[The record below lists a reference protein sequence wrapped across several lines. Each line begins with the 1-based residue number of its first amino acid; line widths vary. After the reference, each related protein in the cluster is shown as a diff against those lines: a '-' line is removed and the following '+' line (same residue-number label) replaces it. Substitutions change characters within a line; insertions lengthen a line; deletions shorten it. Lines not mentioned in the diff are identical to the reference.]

1 MHNLKKQQGMATIL
15 LVLLIGITVMLIT
28 ASVAKTLV
36 TNREAGVAA
45 HAQTN
50 AQLMGWAGVSA
61 FREYLLE
68 QGKISA
74 TKITEL
80 NGKNVTLKYEVN
92 KKEIIAKNIRVTG
105 CTAEGSP
112 CSVIANISSDNKTS
126 QSATTIEAT
135 YNLVLK
141 NGTASIAGEK
151 STINFSQA
159 TIMSGTALEAE
170 VPNSNVTLN
179 IDGYTSIQAGF
190 TTKNISE
197 LTINSTGN
205 VDIDCSFTN
214 CGTAKININAKGYVR
229 IVNPGNFGTIYATGD
244 VMLTTG
250 VNAENI
256 YSMKNV
262 NLTTNSTAQVIKAND
277 YVLLTN
283 ATATDIYSNSNV
295 TLTAG
300 SSAKNI
306 SALGYV
312 ALSASSVK
320 GNVEAAD
327 YILVSAS
334 TVEGYARAYNYV
346 ELNAG
351 AKVYGNVYAKGLSG
365 GPTLAPNSAVSLS
378 ASWIGGNVYTG
389 KNLRLWDIIN
399 EVEIEKNVYM
409 ITGKSVVG
417 GGSKSIKG
425 SLTYSNSISELSFTI
440 PRVVDTAAIE
450 DYINKQTD
458 FKTKVDVRVYKNEA
472 NYIFMSVNGFDRVYL
487 NKLKNKKNN
496 STYLYENNIQYEVD
510 SNGIKTLVSNNGFA
524 IGDYTINGSNKIGAI
539 CKVAVSGVCTQE
551 IIGFLPRISVGKTLG
566 IDNDYDYLAGTWY
579 VRSTSA
585 ASSIDN
591 ATFAPG
597 TLYFDNKLIIA
608 GNANLGADSMSN
620 VFTNSFLAEGSI
632 DAIAFSPRIYSPY
645 NVLRAGGVSIICDRI
660 LKTINNSPFT
670 DVPPTTPVTLS
681 NKYLMPTNLCKSPTE
696 FAYNMNTDANDNK
709 LNVSID
715 GQSVPKLDLGYVAL
729 MSNKTIRIG
738 ACAQIY
744 GDVLARGH
752 IEGSAGCGITKNTNA
767 IVGSV
772 STQGENSV
780 ANTFGAGSKIVT
792 PKSEYTNTKETPPVT
807 GTGTGLTAE
816 SSKLQWS
823 KYL

>member
-1 MHNLKKQQGMATIL
+1 
-15 LVLLIGITVMLIT
+15 
-28 ASVAKTLV
+28 
-36 TNREAGVAA
+36 
-45 HAQTN
+45 
-50 AQLMGWAGVSA
+50 
-61 FREYLLE
+61 
-68 QGKISA
+68 
-74 TKITEL
+74 
-80 NGKNVTLKYEVN
+80 
-92 KKEIIAKNIRVTG
+92 
-105 CTAEGSP
+105 
-112 CSVIANISSDNKTS
+112 
-126 QSATTIEAT
+126 
-135 YNLVLK
+135 
-141 NGTASIAGEK
+141 
-151 STINFSQA
+151 
-159 TIMSGTALEAE
+159 
-170 VPNSNVTLN
+170 
-179 IDGYTSIQAGF
+179 
-190 TTKNISE
+190 
-197 LTINSTGN
+197 
-205 VDIDCSFTN
+205 
-214 CGTAKININAKGYVR
+214 
-229 IVNPGNFGTIYATGD
+229 
-244 VMLTTG
+244 
-250 VNAENI
+250 
-256 YSMKNV
+256 
-262 NLTTNSTAQVIKAND
+262 
-277 YVLLTN
+277 
-283 ATATDIYSNSNV
+283 
-295 TLTAG
+295 
-300 SSAKNI
+300 
-306 SALGYV
+306 
-312 ALSASSVK
+312 
-320 GNVEAAD
+320 
-327 YILVSAS
+327 
-334 TVEGYARAYNYV
+334 
-346 ELNAG
+346 
-351 AKVYGNVYAKGLSG
+351 
-365 GPTLAPNSAVSLS
+365 
-378 ASWIGGNVYTG
+378 
-389 KNLRLWDIIN
+389 
-399 EVEIEKNVYM
+399 
-409 ITGKSVVG
+409 
-417 GGSKSIKG
+417 
-425 SLTYSNSISELSFTI
+425 
-440 PRVVDTAAIE
+440 
-450 DYINKQTD
+450 
-458 FKTKVDVRVYKNEA
+458 
-472 NYIFMSVNGFDRVYL
+472 MSVNGFDRVYL

-496 STYLYENNIQYEVD
+496 STYLYENNMQYEVD
-510 SNGIKTLVSNNGFA
+510 SNGIKTIVSTDGFA

-696 FAYNMNTDANDNK
+696 FAYNMNKDANDNK